1 MLNRSSVLRDVG
13 AISTAAFDATDF
25 KLLDKFFDALPSR
38 VDHVLVTGPGP
49 YYAPLADFDFERARQ
64 DVESHLMLPIR
75 IARNARSKSDRA
87 ERFFLWVAQAAA
99 RVIARRDSEN
109 RRSPF
114 GPRQTADFYDARN
127 SSDCDELTA

>member
-1 MLNRSSVLRDVG
+1 MRRWQISISRGLARMLSPISCFLSELRGTLEV
-13 AISTAAFDATDF
+13 
-25 KLLDKFFDALPSR
+25 
-38 VDHVLVTGPGP
+38 
-49 YYAPLADFDFERARQ
+49 
-64 DVESHLMLPIR
+64 
-75 IARNARSKSDRA
+75 KSDRA